1 MSSQSVVLHIQ
12 IIDHLDNEQSQSYDL
27 LAQSQLN
34 PRSYS
39 YTEQDGSTQVKL
51 IIDHDSISLSR
62 HGSWKTN
69 IIFKSLGLG
78 TFKVIS
84 DMGEMRGDV
93 KLLKSTITSDII
105 QLNYQLIMDRSV
117 ITHQTLTYTIRGAQ
131 A

>member
-1 MSSQSVVLHIQ
+1 MSRQSVVLHIQ
-12 IIDHLDNEQSQSYDL
+12 IIDHLDNDRIQSYDL

-39 YTEQDGSTQVKL
+39 YNEQDGSTQVTL
-51 IIDHDSISLSR
+51 ILDHDSISLSR
-62 HGSWKTN
+62 HGSWKTD
-69 IIFKSLGLG
+69 IIFKNRELG
-78 TFKVIS
+78 TFTVIS

-93 KLLKSTITSDII
+93 KLLKSTINNDII
-105 QLNYQLIMDRSV
+105 QLNYQLIMDHSV

>member
-12 IIDHLDNEQSQSYDL
+12 IIDHLDNEQTQSYDL

-34 PRSYS
+34 PHSYS

-51 IIDHDSISLSR
+51 IIDQDSISLSR
-62 HGSWKTN
+62 YGSWKTD

-78 TFKVIS
+78 TFTVIS

-93 KLLKSTITSDII
+93 KLLKSTIDNDII
-105 QLNYQLIMDRSV
+105 QLNYQLIMDHSV

>member
-12 IIDHLDNEQSQSYDL
+12 IIDHLDLQPSQSYDL

-39 YTEQDGSTQVKL
+39 YTEQDGSTQVTL
-51 IIDHDSISLSR
+51 IITPDSITLSR
-62 HGSWKTN
+62 HRSWTTD

-78 TFKVIS
+78 TFIVNS

-93 KLLKSTITSDII
+93 KLLKSTIDNDII
-105 QLNYQLIMDRSV
+105 QLNYQLIMDQSV

>member
-1 MSSQSVVLHIQ
+1 MSRQSVLLHIQ
-12 IIDHLDNEQSQSYDL
+12 IIDHLDNDTTQSTDL

-51 IIDHDSISLSR
+51 TLNSESISLIR
-62 HGSWKTN
+62 QGSWNTD
-69 IIFKSLGLG
+69 ILFTSSGLG

-84 DMGEMRGDV
+84 ELGEMRGEV
-93 KLLKSTITSDII
+93 KVLKSRIENDLI
-105 QLNYQLIMDRSV
+105 QLNYQLIMDHSI